1 MSDSRGRLGL
11 KNQLIITGFEG
22 FIGKEFIKKSSLLH
36 KYKIT
41 LCKKPSELKKII
53 FDYPS
58 SIIVHLAGKFS
69 GSKDEVWNSN
79 VELTRE
85 LVNNI
90 RYMKEGCLI
99 YLSTGAVYGQ
109 ELNSKPAIETDTIR
123 PTTHYG
129 LTKAKAEIIIQNNV
143 QSNGNKYF
151 ILRLPNVY
159 GGTQKKGVIYFFQKQ
174 IKDNNEITISG
185 KGSQIRDY
193 LHINDLIRAIDLSI
207 TSHSKSNIF
216 NISSKLRL
224 DVNQVADILCNKNTK
239 RKYILETNYLEKLIL
254 DYSKAT
260 RVLGYEPTI
269 NQLLIE

>member
-1 MSDSRGRLGL
+1 MGL

-22 FIGKEFIKKSSLLH
+22 FVGKEFIKKSSLLH
-36 KYKIT
+36 KYKII
-41 LCKKPSELKKII
+41 LCKKPNELKKII
-53 FDYPS
+53 LDYPS

-69 GSKDEVWNSN
+69 GSKDELWNSN

-85 LVNNI
+85 LIDNI
-90 RYMKEGCLI
+90 KHMKKGCLI

-109 ELNSKPAIETDTIR
+109 KLNSEPAIETDTIR

-129 LTKAKAEIIIQNNV
+129 LTKAKAETIIQNNI
-143 QSNGNKYF
+143 QNNDNKYF

-159 GGTQKKGVIYFFQKQ
+159 GGTQKKGVIYYFQKQ

-207 TSHSKSNIF
+207 TSNSKSNIF
-216 NISSKLRL
+216 NISSKLSL
-224 DVNQVADILCNKNTK
+224 NVNEVADILCNKDTK
-239 RKYILETNYLEKLIL
+239 RKYISESNYLEKLVL
-254 DYSKAT
+254 DYSKANQ
-260 RVLGYEPTI
+260 VLGYEPKI